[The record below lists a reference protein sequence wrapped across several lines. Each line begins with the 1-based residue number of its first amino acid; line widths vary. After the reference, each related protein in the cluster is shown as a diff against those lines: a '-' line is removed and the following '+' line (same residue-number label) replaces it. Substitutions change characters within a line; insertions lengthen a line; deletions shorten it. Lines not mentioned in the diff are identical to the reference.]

1 MEKGWKELIMVTE
14 LEAYL
19 QNNDIP
25 YPVLVD
31 QFMQA
36 SEAELDLAADGK
48 NICIPAIMEHIEKT
62 GVHSGDSLS
71 MLPAQS

>member
-1 MEKGWKELIMVTE
+1 MRIE
-14 LEAYL
+14 LETYL
-19 QNNDIP
+19 QNSDIP

-48 NICIPAIMEHIEKT
+48 NIMYTSHNGTC
-62 GVHSGDSLS
+62 
-71 MLPAQS
+71 

>member
-1 MEKGWKELIMVTE
+1 MSIEL
-14 LEAYL
+14 ANYL
-19 QNNDIP
+19 QNSDIP

-48 NICIPAIMEHIEKT
+48 NIMYTSYNGTC
-62 GVHSGDSLS
+62 
-71 MLPAQS
+71 